1 MKKFKALYKA
11 MYDDLKDAE
20 MMIKYAHDI
29 REENPEDKNLADEL
43 AKYASFRLN
52 HFMEF
57 HTHFMTEAQK
67 TPRITEETVSM
78 CMWEETHEMMQEWYE
93 HIKAKVSKYTGEKSR
108 G

>member
-20 MMIKYAHDI
+20 MMIDYARDI

-43 AKYASFRLN
+43 AKYADFRLK

-57 HTHFMTEAQK
+57 HTHFINEAKKVPEVTGQ
-67 TPRITEETVSM
+67 TVSM
-78 CMWEETHEMMQEWYE
+78 CMWGETHEMMQTWYE
-93 HIKAKVSKYTGEKSR
+93 HIKAKIGKY
-108 G
+108 